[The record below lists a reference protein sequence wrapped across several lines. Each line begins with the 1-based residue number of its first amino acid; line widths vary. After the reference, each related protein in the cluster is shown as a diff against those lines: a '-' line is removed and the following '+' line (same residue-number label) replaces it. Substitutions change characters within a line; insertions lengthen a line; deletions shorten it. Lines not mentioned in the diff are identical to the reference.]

1 MTSDFS
7 SKIRPYPRT
16 PVYPTTWAGMQT
28 FEQIYDNLAFYASNV
43 MKNYAIR
50 PHELPDCL
58 QIGFMV
64 LWETLT
70 QQPDFLAQKTRR
82 QAVFFVL
89 ARCRISSL
97 RYGEGR
103 YDRLDELISDDWH
116 DTADEHAITGLEANR
131 DERWAAWA
139 TDVDLRV
146 DIERIMVKL
155 AEKYADSFQ
164 HLVALYFITTQVT
177 RADAAKIAGPEPFRW
192 YKSYVLP
199 LLVEVQFEFAQV
211 FREGRGCELPGEVVL
226 AAKKSK
232 CGGFTAP
239 YREWRESYQQGN
251 VAPADKLLA
260 QYAHT
265 PFLVQALRA
274 QLDGETY
281 QEAAEHYG
289 RNFHGFKRHMKRAA
303 RLLKE
308 AYAA

>member
-7 SKIRPYPRT
+7 SQIRPYPRT
-16 PVYPTTWAGMQT
+16 PVYATTWAGMQT
-28 FEQIYDNLAFYASNV
+28 FEQIYDNLAYYASNV
-43 MKNYAIR
+43 MKNFGVR

-82 QAVFFVL
+82 QACFCSGALQDFEY
-89 ARCRISSL
+89 AL
-97 RYGEGR
+97 RGR
-103 YDRLDELISDDWH
+103 AYDRLDELITDDWH
-116 DTADEHAITGLEANR
+116 DTVDELAITGLEANR

-146 DIERIMVKL
+146 DIERIMCKL
-155 AEKYADSFQ
+155 AEKYADSFK
-164 HLVALYFITTQVT
+164 HLVALYFITTQVS
-177 RADAAKIAGPEPFRW
+177 RADAAKIVGPEPFRW
-192 YKSYVLP
+192 YKSCVLP
-199 LLVEVQFEFAQV
+199 LLAEVQFEFAQV
-211 FREGRGCELPGEVVL
+211 FREGHCNDLAGELML
-226 AAKKSK
+226 SAKGSK

-239 YREWRESYQQGN
+239 YREWREKYQQGN
-251 VAPADKLLA
+251 VAPADKLLERYA
-260 QYAHT
+260 QT

-274 QLDGETY
+274 QSMGETY
-281 QEAAEHYG
+281 QEAAEHN
-289 RNFHGFKRHMKRAA
+289 RRKFHSFKRHMKHAA